1 MTDAEPP
8 RGRSIPGVVARTG
21 ARTAERLARVT
32 RLDDAVE
39 VVAEEA
45 IVRAAQSEA
54 VERALERILA
64 GPMVE
69 RAVQDAVSS
78 PSVEKA
84 LREALD
90 SEMVDR
96 LWQQLLTSEEVQQ
109 LFVRIGD
116 APELR
121 AAIAAQGSGLVK
133 DVGIGARRL
142 AQRVDD
148 LVETV
153 IRRVFRR
160 RARTTPSD
168 HAGLASRGLAFVVD
182 AAIINVAF
190 LALTSLVAYLVST
203 LTDSGDASTG
213 VLVVGAGLWL
223 AGGALYLTSFWA
235 LAGQTPGM
243 RFVGLQLDSDVGR
256 RIGVKRAIRRVLGL
270 AAAVIPL
277 GAGLLAV
284 ALNKDR
290 RGWQDRIGKTDVA
303 YVDDVDAGLPLSS

>member
-1 MTDAEPP
+1 
-8 RGRSIPGVVARTG
+8 
-21 ARTAERLARVT
+21 VT

-69 RAVQDAVSS
+69 RAVEDAVSS
-78 PSVEKA
+78 PNVERA

-90 SEMVDR
+90 SEMVDH
-96 LWQQLLTSEEVQQ
+96 LWQQLLTSEEVEQ

-121 AAIAAQGSGLVK
+121 AAIAAQGSGLVR
-133 DVGIGARRL
+133 DVGIGARHL
-142 AQRVDD
+142 TQRADD
-148 LVETV
+148 LVERV

-160 RARTTPSD
+160 PARTGPSR
-168 HAGLASRGLAFVVD
+168 HAGLASRGLAFLID
-182 AAIINVAF
+182 AVIINITFLALSGLVAF
-190 LALTSLVAYLVST
+190 LIST

-213 VLVVGAGLWL
+213 VLVAGAGLWL
-223 AGGALYLTSFWA
+223 AGWALYLTSFWA

-243 RFVGLQLDSDVGR
+243 NFVGLQLDSDVGR
-256 RIGVKRAIRRVLGL
+256 RIGFRLALRRLLGL

-284 ALNKDR
+284 ALNTAR

-303 YVDDVDAGLPLSS
+303 YVDDP